1 MTGDYRFR
9 NGYCKSNPRKMVKVW
24 AEKEL
29 RNLMRLHAAGI
40 RCPKPL
46 TLQMHVLVM
55 EFIGSGEVAAPRLK
69 DADVLLPQMRS
80 FYLDMVV
87 ILRTLYQVCKLAHG
101 DLSEYNILVHEVR
114 AAPTHHNIMRHE

>member
-1 MTGDYRFR
+1 MSAPG
-9 NGYCKSNPRKMVKVW
+9 SPLQVW

-29 RNLMRLHAAGI
+29 RNLARLQAAGI

-69 DADVLLPQMRS
+69 DADAPLPQMRS

-87 ILRTLYQVCKLAHG
+87 ILRTLFQVCKLAHG
-101 DLSEYNILVHEVR
+101 DLSEYNILVHEVSASGVTLDPETSR
-114 AAPTHHNIMRHE
+114 TTHM